1 MWLKARTLA
10 ALEGRLPDAYT
21 VDVAFKLPVLLPATL
36 SLAAGTRGDGW
47 TLDVRSAKSGKPHLA
62 GTVSA
67 G

>member
-10 ALEGRLPDAYT
+10 ALEGRLPEAYT
-21 VDVAFKLPVLLPATL
+21 VDVAFKTPVLLP
-36 SLAAGTRGDGW
+36 SRVSIAAERAGDDW
-47 TLDVRSAKSGKPHLA
+47 TLDVRAARSGKPHLA